1 MKEQEE
7 KDENSLIKCQDEK
20 PKLLYPKAPPKNKK
34 LRNDRIIYLSSNL
47 MNLSFI
53 HPELK
58 IHVYSIEILPEIAKD
73 NYLLQRKIYDMVQ
86 EPLNKYFSKKS
97 FAGYNLFGVTSNPQ
111 IEISVKTK
119 IEEKE
124 YEVKLK
130 KVSSLDFNDIFD
142 NKGINQKKKS
152 FVEKLVKNI
161 LLSSKGTIKFG
172 TDRMVLKLGEDT
184 IITSND
190 RSRIYKGYYT
200 SAQITESGLYLLVL
214 NMNKYVSGKTM
225 LEKINEIR
233 NGNRD
238 ASESE
243 IRELIEEYIEDHKTI
258 LTSYGSMRAYRIER
272 IDFDKTPLNT
282 SFNCKNQEGR
292 NLTISI
298 MNYYENQYN
307 VRIKD
312 KNQPLL
318 IAEDKLRKRRLLGN
332 EDISQENEKI
342 IYLVPELVY
351 ITGIENNKNSRG
363 RRQDILFKTKMD
375 PNQRM
380 REINKIHD
388 LMNSKE
394 PKQYKRRN
402 GEIITNKSS
411 KQLAE
416 EWGIKLGSN
425 LTLKGRELSQPKLI
439 FDKNVTI
446 NPKNGLFRPQGLL
459 RGVQIKKESLMCIYD
474 KRDRFEIKKLL
485 GVLFGKAK
493 AKGLK
498 VDINPENVELKVLNY
513 TNNWN
518 DIKNELNKIHFS
530 HSLEMVLVFLNKNL
544 QGYYNRL
551 KEYLINEIKV
561 DSQFI
566 QIQNVS
572 DPKKGGSIMFNIVD
586 QINEKMGGNN
596 YKIDFYDKNLIE
608 DKVYLIIG
616 LESKRVGKD
625 SIDYVLTFTYN
636 NEFNKTQ
643 TLPRTCKDIQEE
655 KEKTLNEML
664 DTAILV
670 LRKKGY
676 APHPPNY
683 VIVYRQGGNAMQ
695 NLKIKNDEVPI
706 FENYFKNKKE
716 KLTPFREQ
724 DTKLIYICCNL
735 KGELK
740 FFEEDRDRFKNPPSG
755 LCVDEKVVQKDK
767 YEFYIQ
773 PQYVNQ
779 GTATPC
785 HFEVLYQ
792 DEDKEHPEKNL
803 PIENLENL
811 TFQLCYYYWT
821 WSGAVRVPGVLK
833 LSTTAIDFYGR
844 CLNHKLN
851 LKDQKFVT
859 PGFI

>member
-416 EWGIKLGSN
+416 EWGIKLGHN

-459 RGVQIKKESLMCIYD
+459 RGVQIKEESLMCIYD
-474 KRDRFEIKKLL
+474 RRDRFEIKKLL

-530 HSLEMVLVFLNKNL
+530 HSLELVLVFLNKNL
-544 QGYYNRL
+544 QGYYSRL

-803 PIENLENL
+803 PIEKLENL